1 MHFCWNCEITDSFAI
16 QVQWYILKP
25 VFWVSCLCF
34 SMLLHCHLYLE
45 WGYPKHEDGS
55 PGSYFCSIKKSVMV
69 CFLPERKGCWPFNH
83 LFLNVAPMIRFV
95 FVFCVRTHAID
106 TLKINAQ
113 APKCFRAQF
122 LCLLNRAAMA
132 EAWILGWPRVRASQ
146 ELVNSM
152 EILPK

>member
-95 FVFCVRTHAID
+95 FVFCVRTQRSTPWKSTPRHR
-106 TLKINAQ
+106 NAFGRSSYVSWIGLPWQ
-113 APKCFRAQF
+113 RREFWDDLGLGHPK
-122 LCLLNRAAMA
+122 
-132 EAWILGWPRVRASQ
+132 S
-146 ELVNSM
+146 
-152 EILPK
+152 